1 MLPIAALS
9 NVELRCCC
17 DTGLVGYRM
26 VSPVAVPEVRKL
38 RRWGLK
44 KDKKDGKEG
53 KELLAAPLVPE
64 AGVECSGSVD
74 FITSEELESLRAWH
88 GRSGSH
94 DAWTLGWQIAWPAIW
109 V

>member
-26 VSPVAVPEVRKL
+26 ASPVAVPEVRKL

-64 AGVECSGSVD
+64 AGACRVHFS
-74 FITSEELESLRAWH
+74 
-88 GRSGSH
+88 
-94 DAWTLGWQIAWPAIW
+94 
-109 V
+109 

>member
-1 MLPIAALS
+1 MMLKCGARASYEQSFAVPEVLDRLLPIAALS

-17 DTGLVGYRM
+17 DSGLVGYRM
-26 VSPVAVPEVRKL
+26 ASPVAVPEVRKL

-64 AGVECSGSVD
+64 AGVCRLHWCRFHHE
-74 FITSEELESLRAWH
+74 
-88 GRSGSH
+88 
-94 DAWTLGWQIAWPAIW
+94 
-109 V
+109 